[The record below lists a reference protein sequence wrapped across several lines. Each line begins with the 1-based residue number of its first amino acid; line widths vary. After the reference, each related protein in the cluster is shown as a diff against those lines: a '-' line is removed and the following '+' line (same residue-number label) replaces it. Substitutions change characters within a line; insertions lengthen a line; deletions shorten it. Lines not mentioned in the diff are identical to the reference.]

1 MSFVNPL
8 LSYRYYISVGR
19 RDASLVV
26 QTPKGRR
33 PLLEHLVHHPTCG
46 GAPAGRHVRGKIHLN
61 VSFAA
66 REYDR
71 TYVHPRSFILSQVSD
86 LCKEPVRIL
95 QIKRCSSVARS
106 ASRYLKVR
114 HEFCAAQVT
123 HSKRVP
129 TEDCSRGGSA
139 WTAGPGV

>member
-33 PLLEHLVHHPTCG
+33 PLLEHLVHYPNCG
-46 GAPAGRHVRGKIHLN
+46 GGARPQVCGKIHLN

-71 TYVHPRSFILSQVSD
+71 TCVHRMREPRSFILSHVSAS
-86 LCKEPVRIL
+86 CEEAARIL
-95 QIKRCSSVARS
+95 QTKWPISLARS
-106 ASRYLKVR
+106 ASRSLKVR
-114 HEFCAAQVT
+114 HESCVGNPFKAY
-123 HSKRVP
+123 
-129 TEDCSRGGSA
+129 GGLKQ
-139 WTAGPGV
+139 GR